1 MNLLKDE
8 QELMKKGTDM
18 MQRKIDNIYEN
29 NILIPK
35 ESNGNPN
42 SRTNVEEGNEHREQ
56 SAFMNNMQ
64 EEVRRL
70 HYKLESKDAVINKL
84 KSRIQKSSNGNADD
98 DDRNDNQ
105 DFNKDP
111 ELDFII
117 EGQNEEVST

>member
-70 HYKLESKDAVINKL
+70 HYKLEGKDAVINKL

-98 DDRNDNQ
+98 DDMNDN
-105 DFNKDP
+105 
-111 ELDFII
+111 
-117 EGQNEEVST
+117 